1 MGGYGNARHP
11 ARDEVAPEP
20 RGPATGSNSAAP
32 LALTHGPSAQAVH
45 LAGTMGLA
53 VNTASPMSAGH
64 RVWAGDEGYGVHRW
78 AGRLPMQGNPA
89 AGAVRPVAEPT
100 AVRYGTG
107 GGPSQAPG
115 YPSTG
120 GIADFASRQ
129 VAALDMKRLG
139 SLGYG
144 G

>member
-1 MGGYGNARHP
+1 MAGYGNARHP
-11 ARDEVAPEP
+11 ARDTPSPDP
-20 RGPATGSNSAAP
+20 RGPAIGSNDAAP
-32 LALTHGPSAQAVH
+32 LALTHGPSAQAIQ
-45 LAGTMGLA
+45 LAATMGLA

-64 RVWAGDEGYGVHRW
+64 RVWGGDEGYGVHRW

-89 AGAVRPVAEPT
+89 AGAVAPVAAPS